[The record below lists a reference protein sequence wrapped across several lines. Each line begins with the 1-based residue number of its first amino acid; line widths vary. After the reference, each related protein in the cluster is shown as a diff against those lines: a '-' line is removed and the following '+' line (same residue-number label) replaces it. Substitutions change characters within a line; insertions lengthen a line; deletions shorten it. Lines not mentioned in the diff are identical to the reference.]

1 MSIKKPSILFVEDEA
16 DLIDIYHLIFE
27 HHGYRFFSTADIEE
41 AMVITQTEQPDAV
54 LLDIIL
60 PEKTGGTVNLSA
72 KQGFVY
78 LEKVKKNRETKKI
91 PVIILTNLNTTDD
104 RKKAK
109 KMGAVGYL
117 VKADHLPEQIFKKVE
132 KIVKEDKKK

>member
-1 MSIKKPSILFVEDEA
+1 MLNIKPKILFVEDEA

-27 HHGYRFFSTADIEE
+27 NHGYAFYSTADIDE
-41 AMVITQTEQPDAV
+41 ALLITQTEQPAVV

-60 PEKTGGTVNLSA
+60 PKTTGGTVDISA

-78 LEKVKKNRETKKI
+78 LEKVKKNPKTKKI
-91 PVIILTNLNTTDD
+91 PVVVLTNLNNTDD

-109 KMGAVGYL
+109 NLGALDYI
-117 VKADHLPEQIFKKVE
+117 VKADNLPEQVFTKVE
-132 KIVKEDKKK
+132 RVIKASKK